1 LQKKLEIKKTLE
13 VMVVSKWVLLSVT
26 TLLCVTVWSFV
37 FLSVFSENKYVGNLE
52 IEMLSEVEEQTME
65 TTVSAGKSEKLI
77 VDFKQIGISKEV
89 AIQIAPNGEISI
101 DELLS
106 LVQK

>member
-1 LQKKLEIKKTLE
+1 
-13 VMVVSKWVLLSVT
+13 VSKWILLSVT

-37 FLSVFSENKYVGNLE
+37 FWSVFSENNQQFVGNLE
-52 IEMLSEVEEQTME
+52 IEMISEVQEDSTIETMA
-65 TTVSAGKSEKLI
+65 SASKIEKLVI
-77 VDFKQIGISKEV
+77 DFNKHGISKEF
-89 AIQIAPNGEISI
+89 AMQIAPNGEISI